1 MSISCGDD
9 HAAFIT
15 SKDSFSRI
23 LDSSLI
29 YTMGSNHY
37 GQLGVGDSMVRMKNS
52 PVLVEYLM
60 DKKPVSIACGSTHTV
75 VATGNTTH
83 F

>member
-1 MSISCGDD
+1 
-9 HAAFIT
+9 
-15 SKDSFSRI
+15 
-23 LDSSLI
+23 
-29 YTMGSNHY
+29 MGSNHY

-75 VATGNTTH
+75 VATGNTIH